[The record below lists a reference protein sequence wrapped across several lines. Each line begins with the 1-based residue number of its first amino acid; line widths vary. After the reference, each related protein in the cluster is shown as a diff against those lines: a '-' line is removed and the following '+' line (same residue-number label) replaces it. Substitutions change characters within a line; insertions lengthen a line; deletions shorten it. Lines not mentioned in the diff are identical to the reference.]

1 MTIKTTPSVD
11 EAIQRHMA
19 SGRFASEVELIEQ
32 ALRALDEQ
40 DALEAIREGVED
52 ARAGRSRSVDEVF
65 DDIERKYPNL
75 KA

>member
-1 MTIKTTPSVD
+1 MTIDTTPAVD

-19 SGRFASEVELIEQ
+19 SGRFGSEIELIER

-65 DDIERKYPNL
+65 DDFERKYPNL
-75 KA
+75 KS